1 MSHVV
6 VLLPL
11 VVGVDCSC
19 KDDKKDVMY
28 AAFLIS
34 RFNETAFSTVDS
46 HSYFMSETEMSVRFV
61 FIYFFFLY

>member
-19 KDDKKDVMY
+19 KDDKEDVIY
-28 AAFLIS
+28 AAF
-34 RFNETAFSTVDS
+34 FNLSFQ
-46 HSYFMSETEMSVRFV
+46 
-61 FIYFFFLY
+61 

>member
-19 KDDKKDVMY
+19 KDDKTDVMY

-34 RFNETAFSTVDS
+34 HFNETAFSTVDS
-46 HSYFMSETEMSVRFV
+46 HSYFMSETDCVRFV